1 MNLGLLESATAY
13 VGAQPFRSYYIP
25 ASDYYDGIDKGKSDR
40 VDLLTQWKF
49 KYYPHYVKEAESEIP
64 ELSVSVPSCW
74 QKQGFDVEQY
84 TNINYPVPYD
94 PPFIDVENP
103 CATYYTEYCL
113 TEKKGKYYL
122 VFEGVDSAYFLF
134 VNGKEIGY
142 ATGSHLTYEF
152 DVTDALHVGKN
163 GIRVIV
169 FKWCASTFIEDQDK
183 FRHSGIFR
191 DVYMLRR
198 PAGHFT
204 DYSFTARVN
213 GKQGELT
220 VRSDKDLTVQLWFGK
235 KKIATATGKETSF
248 VIKNVKL
255 WTAET
260 PALYKVR
267 IQYLDERIEDYA
279 GFREISIDG
288 RVYKINGVPVKF
300 KGVNRHSATIN
311 GAVDTLA
318 DVQKDL
324 KIMREHNINAIRT
337 SHYMPTAVLPKLCDK
352 YGIYLMEECDIEAH
366 GDGFSNF
373 GKDCAVYRSRIA
385 NSAFYTEQFLNRMRN
400 MYERD
405 KNRASVVMW
414 SLGNEAAWG
423 ENFVKSS
430 EYLKKVDNR
439 PVHYEQ
445 SRLVRPTG
453 YNFDVKEVDVYSLMY
468 PSFDMCEEVLKSEDC
483 KIPFVL
489 CEYSHASANSCGD
502 VADYTNT
509 FYRYDG
515 FLGGFIWEWCDHVVK
530 KGNKYLYGGDSE
542 AFPDSGNRCL
552 DGIVDADRKFL
563 HSAIKEVKEAYA
575 PIYMEKQGEEF
586 LLTNRYDFI
595 SLNGITCRYTVEING
610 EKVYESLLDIRDI
623 FPRNTRKFS
632 LDLSAFIHDYSTVTF
647 VFGKGSH
654 VIAKRQFL
662 LSDRYELPLKN
673 DYTRVRITDLGD
685 RDVKAELPQTEIL
698 IEKGMLSSIRRS
710 GVELLKEPTELKINR
725 AFLDND
731 VRFNNITGDGNK
743 YRLSDFVKHAKFF
756 AKKVACGE
764 NEVRVSGVYALPSYE
779 YKLLVNI
786 VYVFYND
793 RIHVHLN
800 AKQIFGGLKD
810 MLTRFGFEFSLTD
823 GFERCGYFGRGEE
836 ETYEDKKLCG
846 VVSRYEKK
854 IKDMFVYYVKPQE
867 GGSHVN
873 TREVVLSGR
882 NGKLKVFSDKDY
894 SFSLAP
900 CKVRDYPTHLHFM
913 KKKKDTVLNVDYRMR
928 GIGSASCGPE
938 LNEKYQINEE
948 NINFDFDLIF

>member
-74 QKQGFDVEQY
+74 QKLGFDVEQY

-366 GDGFSNF
+366 GDGFSNL

-400 MYERD
+400 M
-405 KNRASVVMW
+405 
-414 SLGNEAAWG
+414 
-423 ENFVKSS
+423 
-430 EYLKKVDNR
+430 
-439 PVHYEQ
+439 
-445 SRLVRPTG
+445 
-453 YNFDVKEVDVYSLMY
+453 
-468 PSFDMCEEVLKSEDC
+468 
-483 KIPFVL
+483 
-489 CEYSHASANSCGD
+489 
-502 VADYTNT
+502 
-509 FYRYDG
+509 
-515 FLGGFIWEWCDHVVK
+515 
-530 KGNKYLYGGDSE
+530 
-542 AFPDSGNRCL
+542 
-552 DGIVDADRKFL
+552 
-563 HSAIKEVKEAYA
+563 
-575 PIYMEKQGEEF
+575 
-586 LLTNRYDFI
+586 
-595 SLNGITCRYTVEING
+595 
-610 EKVYESLLDIRDI
+610 
-623 FPRNTRKFS
+623 
-632 LDLSAFIHDYSTVTF
+632 
-647 VFGKGSH
+647 
-654 VIAKRQFL
+654 
-662 LSDRYELPLKN
+662 
-673 DYTRVRITDLGD
+673 
-685 RDVKAELPQTEIL
+685 
-698 IEKGMLSSIRRS
+698 
-710 GVELLKEPTELKINR
+710 
-725 AFLDND
+725 
-731 VRFNNITGDGNK
+731 
-743 YRLSDFVKHAKFF
+743 
-756 AKKVACGE
+756 
-764 NEVRVSGVYALPSYE
+764 
-779 YKLLVNI
+779 
-786 VYVFYND
+786 
-793 RIHVHLN
+793 
-800 AKQIFGGLKD
+800 
-810 MLTRFGFEFSLTD
+810 
-823 GFERCGYFGRGEE
+823 
-836 ETYEDKKLCG
+836 
-846 VVSRYEKK
+846 
-854 IKDMFVYYVKPQE
+854 
-867 GGSHVN
+867 
-873 TREVVLSGR
+873 
-882 NGKLKVFSDKDY
+882 
-894 SFSLAP
+894 
-900 CKVRDYPTHLHFM
+900 
-913 KKKKDTVLNVDYRMR
+913 
-928 GIGSASCGPE
+928 
-938 LNEKYQINEE
+938 
-948 NINFDFDLIF
+948 